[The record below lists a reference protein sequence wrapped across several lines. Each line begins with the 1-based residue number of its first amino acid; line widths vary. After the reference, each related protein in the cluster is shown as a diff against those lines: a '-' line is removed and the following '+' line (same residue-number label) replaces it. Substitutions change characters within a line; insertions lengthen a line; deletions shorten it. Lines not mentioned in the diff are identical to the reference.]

1 MVLAKGKLAD
11 DPRDVDAVK
20 PYVRPVRPS
29 PPHAPSTR
37 ARPFA
42 LSPMTDLKRSPK
54 VPR

>member
-11 DPRDVDAVK
+11 DPRYADAVK
-20 PYVRPVRPS
+20 PYVLPVRPY